1 MLLKE
6 KSMEKPSL
14 IPRAERRK
22 GACNCL
28 HGQHC
33 GGSPEGLPI
42 AYYDIYWSHPQCDC
56 RIVTVLVWLYKEMRD
71 RWINSSKEI
80 VNTVLPMPSS
90 VSCTG
95 KAGCPCWPAK
105 NPLSLQLQWRQGLGA
120 SKNEMFGGNNR
131 ILSQITWIC
140 SHCFTSWDEHVSWL
154 QVLNQGLRQKCHLR
168 TEMKEKAKERRS
180 IPT

>member
-1 MLLKE
+1 MKVLGDVSNPLSVPERHLRRGGCLCYIYIEKKQSVFSLDFVTLLKLLMLLKE

-42 AYYDIYWSHPQCDC
+42 AYYDIYWFHPQCDC
-56 RIVTVLVWLYKEMRD
+56 RILTVLVWLYKEMLD

-80 VNTVLPMPSS
+80 VNAVLPMPSS

-95 KAGCPCWPAK
+95 KAGCPCWPDKKPFELAAPMK
-105 NPLSLQLQWRQGLGA
+105 ARTG
-120 SKNEMFGGNNR
+120 
-131 ILSQITWIC
+131 
-140 SHCFTSWDEHVSWL
+140 CF
-154 QVLNQGLRQKCHLR
+154 QKWNVWG
-168 TEMKEKAKERRS
+168 K
-180 IPT
+180 